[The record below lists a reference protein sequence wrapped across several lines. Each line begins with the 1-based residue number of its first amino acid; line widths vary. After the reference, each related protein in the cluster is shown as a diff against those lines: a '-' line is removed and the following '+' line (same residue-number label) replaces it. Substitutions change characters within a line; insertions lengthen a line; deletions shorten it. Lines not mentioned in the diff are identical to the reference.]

1 MEFRPVDTLL
11 NFFPPLPLALI
22 QELSGVFMATG
33 RTAVTQ
39 QHQLLSGCR
48 SPLTR
53 ATRGCKENNHSDL
66 HDLEKKKISKYML
79 IKIWDKGDNVET
91 CNIFKSLN
99 FSGRILRDKNVE
111 SF

>member
-1 MEFRPVDTLL
+1 MEFSPVDTVL

-22 QELSGVFMATG
+22 QELPGVFMATG

-39 QHQLLSGCR
+39 QHQLLSGCC

-66 HDLEKKKISKYML
+66 HDLEKKKKKNL
-79 IKIWDKGDNVET
+79 KIHVNQDLGQR
-91 CNIFKSLN
+91 
-99 FSGRILRDKNVE
+99 GRC
-111 SF
+111 